1 MRTRLI
7 CGKLARIVSMII
19 YAIDDHP
26 MLRDAVVMALRQVR
40 PDSTIVELD
49 SIEALEHTAK
59 VHGPPEL
66 VSLDI
71 NLPDNDSHEGV
82 ARVRALFPST
92 RIAVFSTH
100 PAEVMEEICIAS
112 GADIYVEKASSTAG
126 YKEALQSLLSVEGDP
141 DEARADS
148 TEPAKLSKR
157 QRQLLIMLESGRT
170 NGQIA
175 LALALAET
183 TIKVHLWKLYRK
195 LGARNRTEAIHLARR
210 AGLIK

>member
-1 MRTRLI
+1 
-7 CGKLARIVSMII
+7 MII

-26 MLRDAVVMALRQVR
+26 MLRDAVIMALRQLR
-40 PDSTIVELD
+40 PDSTIVELE
-49 SIEALEHTAK
+49 SIEGLEQAEK
-59 VHGPPEL
+59 AHGPPSL
-66 VSLDI
+66 ISLDI

-82 ARVRALFPST
+82 ATVRARFPAA

-126 YKEALQSLLSVEGDP
+126 YKDALQSLLSVEGDA
-141 DEARADS
+141 DEQTSGAH
-148 TEPAKLSKR
+148 EPTKLSKR
-157 QRQLLIMLESGRT
+157 QKQLLLMLESGRT

-175 LALALAET
+175 LSLGLAET